1 MVNVTMKQD
10 DSEKKQMI
18 IRRRNALVKILF
30 LTTIIISCVSTLLYM
45 HIKKVKKLMRIIKLL
60 RQYVPREKDEITGLW
75 SLNAGTPFSSVKSY
89 LILHDTGIFEIH
101 NPTKRVDEWFHN
113 YSREKIWLKI
123 KNVESQQCKR
133 IIIGNWTYN
142 TKFVQWY
149 GDNQCN
155 CTYIDLEGGESYLT
169 TMGDET
175 STLLLGFL
183 GDPDVRIRFV
193 AERISSSEIC
203 PCCGETFDIT
213 PNK

>member
-1 MVNVTMKQD
+1 MKIRQENV
-10 DSEKKQMI
+10 
-18 IRRRNALVKILF
+18 LVKIFF
-30 LTTIIISCVSTLLYM
+30 LITIIALCVFTLLYTYTKRVERVSR
-45 HIKKVKKLMRIIKLL
+45 IYELLKK
-60 RQYVPREKDEITGLW
+60 YVPREKDEITGLW

-123 KNVESQQCKR
+123 KTVESQKCKR
-133 IIIGNWTYN
+133 IIIGNWIYS

-149 GDNQCN
+149 GNNQYN

-183 GDPDVRIRFV
+183 GDPDARRRFI

-203 PCCGETFDIT
+203 PCCGKTFDIV